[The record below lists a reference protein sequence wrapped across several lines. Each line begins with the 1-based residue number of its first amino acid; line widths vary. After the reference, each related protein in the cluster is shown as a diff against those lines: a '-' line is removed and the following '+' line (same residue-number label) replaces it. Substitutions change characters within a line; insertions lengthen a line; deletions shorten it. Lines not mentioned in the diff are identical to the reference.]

1 MKCSSKT
8 IRESRN
14 NKLLSSYV
22 KLRVL
27 PILTVV
33 WPIAVAVWS
42 KPVSVA
48 ARLIGLRV
56 RIPPRAGMFISYSC

>member
-1 MKCSSKT
+1 L
-8 IRESRN
+8 R
-14 NKLLSSYV
+14 SYV

-33 WPIAVAVWS
+33 WLIPVAVWS
-42 KPVSVA
+42 KPMSVA

-56 RIPPRAGMFISYSC
+56 QIPPRVGMFISYIGYVPCR